1 MHTELLR
8 IQPGELKFPFE
19 LKKQVSASIQLVNS
33 SEYYVAFKV
42 KTTSPKKYC
51 VRPNTGIVL
60 PHGSADVTVTM
71 QAQREAPPDMQC
83 KDKFLVQSV
92 IAPPGT
98 LAKDVT
104 QDLFNKEPGRD
115 IHEAK
120 LKVLYVPPQP
130 PSPITESNEEGLS
143 PKTFPVVDNGRHHFL
158 PQDPMLKDISELKA
172 KLTEARSALTALT
185 EERNSAIQH
194 SLRLQEELANTKIA
208 GAKSGGIG
216 SAEAMKAQK
225 LQTGFSFLFV
235 LLVGFLGMLV
245 GYLVGG

>member
-1 MHTELLR
+1 VLLDLHSELT
-8 IQPGELKFPFE
+8 
-19 LKKQVSASIQLVNS
+19 A
-33 SEYYVAFKV
+33 
-42 KTTSPKKYC
+42 
-51 VRPNTGIVL
+51 
-60 PHGSADVTVTM
+60 
-71 QAQREAPPDMQC
+71 
-83 KDKFLVQSV
+83 FLVLQ
-92 IAPPGT
+92 
-98 LAKDVT
+98 
-104 QDLFNKEPGRD
+104 
-115 IHEAK
+115 
-120 LKVLYVPPQP
+120 
-130 PSPITESNEEGLS
+130 
-143 PKTFPVVDNGRHHFL
+143 
-158 PQDPMLKDISELKA
+158 MLKDISELKA